1 MLRNIPSAALKEL
14 VKLSERKEAL
24 MTRIQQIDRE
34 IMRVQDRYGVPTPNG
49 EDVAPVRVSRAPRR
63 RTAARRTE
71 RGALKERILRILRR
85 KPLRLVQ
92 RYWEKHCRVKQSRP
106 GEIPV
111 DLDGTAGRRKSGAD
125 AAAINHN
132 QSLCA
137 KLARLLN
144 IGRDLPN

>member
-34 IMRVQDRYGVPTPNG
+34 IMRVQDRYGVPTHNG

-71 RGALKERILRILRR
+71 RGALKERILRILRARGR
-85 KPLRLVQ
+85 KGATVTELAKSLGVPSANLYVWFSDTGRNIAGLSKVGPAKYRL
-92 RYWEKHCRVKQSRP
+92 
-106 GEIPV
+106 I
-111 DLDGTAGRRKSGAD
+111 
-125 AAAINHN
+125 
-132 QSLCA
+132 
-137 KLARLLN
+137 
-144 IGRDLPN
+144 